1 MSDAD
6 APPDVPPDA
15 PMEPIHAPEL
25 RGATAWLN
33 TRGPLSLRELRGKV
47 VLLDFWTSG
56 CINCLH
62 LVPHLAYLERKW
74 RDELVVIGVHSPKF
88 EHEKSVDQL
97 RRTLDRLGIDHPV
110 AQDATFRIWQEY
122 TVRAWPTLVL
132 IDPAGYVVA
141 SVSGE
146 GHMPELDRV
155 IAAVIAV
162 FDERGELNREP
173 IAAIGPETPAAFRVD
188 EDGAALRYPG
198 AVLADPAKGRLFV
211 ADTGHHRV
219 LVCGLDGAVRDVIG
233 APGVDGDAIGGYANG
248 SFEDTELDSPQ
259 GLALAGDTLY
269 IADRGTHTIRAV
281 DLIDRRVKTIAGTGD
296 QGSWGGEGGA
306 ARETSLVSPWGVVV
320 WRGLLFVAMAGVHQ
334 IWMIDTA
341 RGLAWPYAGTGAEAR
356 IDGAIA
362 AAAFTQPSGL
372 AIAGD
377 TIYVADAEG
386 NIIRRVDL
394 PPTNSV
400 TTLAGGNLFDFGD
413 KDGKGDAV
421 RLQHPQGIATDGALV
436 YIADTYNHRIK
447 VLDPAKRKVTALAGT
462 GQPGLADGRLDRAQ
476 FDEPGGLSLAGRTLY
491 VTDANNHAIRVM
503 DLDRGTVTTLTLGR
517 TGAAQS

>member
-1 MSDAD
+1 MSDL
-6 APPDVPPDA
+6 PPDA

-25 RGATAWLN
+25 RGASAWLN
-33 TRGPLSLRELRGKV
+33 TRGPLTLRELRGKV
-47 VLLDFWTSG
+47 VLLDFWTYG

-62 LVPHLAYLERKW
+62 LVPHLGYLERKY

-88 EHEKSVDQL
+88 EHEKNVDHL
-97 RRTLDRLGIDHPV
+97 RRTLDRLGIEHPV
-110 AQDATFRIWQEY
+110 AQDASFRIWQEY

-141 SVSGE
+141 SVAGE
-146 GHMPELDRV
+146 GHMAELDQV

-162 FDERGELNREP
+162 FDERGELNRNP
-173 IAAIGPETPAAFRVD
+173 IEAIGHETPAALRSD
-188 EDGAALRYPG
+188 ADGVTLRYPG

-211 ADTGHHRV
+211 ADTGQHRV

-233 APGVDGDAIGGYANG
+233 AGDIGGYANG

-259 GLALAGDTLY
+259 GLAISGDTLY
-269 IADRGTHTIRAV
+269 IADRGTHTIRAA
-281 DLIDRRVKTIAGTGD
+281 DLIERRVKTIAGTGD

-306 ARETSLVSPWGVVV
+306 ARETPLVSPWGIVV

-341 RGLAWPYAGTGAEAR
+341 RGLAWPYAGTGSEAR
-356 IDGAIA
+356 VDGAIA
-362 AAAFTQPSGL
+362 DAAFTQPSGL
-372 AIAGD
+372 ALAGD

-386 NIIRRVDL
+386 NIVRRVDL
-394 PPTNSV
+394 PPKNTV

-413 KDGKGDAV
+413 TDGKGDAV
-421 RLQHPQGIATDGALV
+421 RLQHPQGIATDGERV

-447 VLDPAKRKVTALAGT
+447 VLDPVKRKVTTLAGT
-462 GQPGLADGRLDRAQ
+462 GKPGLADGRASKAQ
-476 FDEPGGLSLAGRTLY
+476 FDEPGSLTLAGRMLY
-491 VTDANNHAIRVM
+491 VADMNNHAIRTV
-503 DLDRGTVTTLTLGR
+503 DLDREIVATVTLR
-517 TGAAQS
+517 

>member
-1 MSDAD
+1 MSD
-6 APPDVPPDA
+6 APPDDQPDA
-15 PMEPIHAPEL
+15 PIEPIHAPEL
-25 RGATAWLN
+25 RGDLSWLN

-47 VLLDFWTSG
+47 VLLDFWTYG

-62 LVPHLAYLERKW
+62 LVPHLAYLERKY

-88 EHEKSVDQL
+88 EHEKNVGHL
-97 RRTLDRLGIDHPV
+97 RRTLDRLGIEHPV
-110 AQDATFRIWQEY
+110 VQDASFRIWQEY

-146 GHMPELDRV
+146 GHMAELDRV
-155 IAAVIAV
+155 IAAVVAV
-162 FDERGELNREP
+162 FDERGELSRDP
-173 IAAIGPETPAAFRVD
+173 IEAIGPPAPAALQAA
-188 EDGAALRYPG
+188 DGHVLRYPG
-198 AVLADPAKGRLFV
+198 AVLADAAKGRLFV
-211 ADTGHHRV
+211 ADTGRHRV

-233 APGVDGDAIGGYANG
+233 EGDIGGYANG
-248 SFEDTELDSPQ
+248 AFEDAELDSPQ
-259 GLALAGDTLY
+259 GLAIAGDTLY
-269 IADRGTHTIRAV
+269 IADRGSHTIRAA
-281 DLIDRRVKTIAGTGD
+281 DLIERRVKTIAGTGE

-306 ARETSLVSPWGVVV
+306 ARETALVSPWDLVV

-356 IDGAIA
+356 VDGAIA
-362 AAAFTQPSGL
+362 ESAFTQPSGL

-394 PPTNSV
+394 PPKNTV

-421 RLQHPQGIATDGALV
+421 RLQHPQGIATDGVRV

-447 VLDPAKRKVTALAGT
+447 VLDPVKRSVQTLAGT
-462 GQPGLADGRLDRAQ
+462 GKPGLADGRLDRAQ
-476 FDEPGGLSLAGRTLY
+476 FDEPGGLGLAGRTLY
-491 VTDANNHAIRVM
+491 VADMNNHAVRTI
-503 DLDRGTVTTLTLGR
+503 DLDREVVATLVLR
-517 TGAAQS
+517 

>member
-1 MSDAD
+1 MS
-6 APPDVPPDA
+6 DA

-25 RGATAWLN
+25 RGGAAWLN
-33 TRGPLSLRELRGKV
+33 TRGPLSLAGLRGKV
-47 VLLDFWTSG
+47 VLLDFWTYG

-62 LVPHLAYLERKW
+62 LVPALAHLERKY

-88 EHEKSVDQL
+88 EHEKDVEQL

-110 AQDATFRIWQEY
+110 VQDSDYRIWREY

-141 SVSGE
+141 SVAGE
-146 GHMPELDRV
+146 GHVAELDQV

-162 FDERGELNREP
+162 FDERGEVNRDP
-173 IAAIGPETPAAFRVD
+173 VALIGHDAPAGVRPRAD
-188 EDGAALRYPG
+188 SGTLRYPG
-198 AVLADPAKGRLFV
+198 AVLADPAKGRLFI

-219 LVCGLDGAVRDVIG
+219 LVCGLDGTVR
-233 APGVDGDAIGGYANG
+233 DAIGTAGAAGFANG
-248 SFEDTELDSPQ
+248 SYEDTELDSPQ
-259 GLALAGDTLY
+259 GLALAGDTLFV
-269 IADRGTHTIRAV
+269 ADRGTHTIRAV
-281 DLIDRRVKTIAGTGD
+281 DLIERRVKTIAGTGE

-306 ARETSLVSPWGVVV
+306 ARDTALVSPWGVVM

-356 IDGAIA
+356 VDGAIA
-362 AAAFTQPSGL
+362 EAAFTQPSGL

-386 NIIRRVDL
+386 NIVRRVEL
-394 PPTNSV
+394 PPTNTV

-413 KDGKGDAV
+413 VDGTGDAV
-421 RLQHPQGIATDGALV
+421 RLQHPIGIATDGERV
-436 YIADTYNHRIK
+436 YVADTYNHRIK
-447 VLDPAKRKVTALAGT
+447 VLDPVKRRVQTLAGT
-462 GQPGLADGRLDRAQ
+462 GKAGLGEGRLDRAQ
-476 FDEPGGLSLAGRTLY
+476 FDEPSGLSLAGRTLF
-491 VTDANNHAIRVM
+491 VADTNNHAVRAI
-503 DLDRGTVTTLTLGR
+503 DLDARTVATLPVR
-517 TGAAQS
+517 